1 VSIGIQL
8 HGHTFLI
15 GWAGLMVLGVGLYF
29 LPRLRG
35 RPLAGTAVAHW
46 ILPLLLSGLVLRSII
61 QVWTAGGSPPDGL
74 LPSGLALSAVLEL
87 LGATLSLALVA
98 RTFSGD
104 PDISTRPRLVE
115 ILPFL
120 VVAFGSLWLALA
132 LNLAAAVI
140 GPTGGRLAS
149 VPHGLSL
156 MIALYGFLVPIS
168 VGVGAR
174 LFPLH
179 YAAPMPGINM
189 LRAGLGLLGLGL
201 AMRILGEISGTGW
214 VRAIGLF
221 AMAGGLAAFVIGTRV
236 FAPRRVVPGG
246 REAWY
251 TDPAQWHGLV
261 AFGCLGL
268 NATVLAAAGL
278 ETLWPQR
285 IHSPL
290 HTEWHLIGVGFV
302 TLLILGEGAKLLPG
316 FAGRPLRSEALI
328 WATLAFGTAALV
340 MRVTPSL
347 VPVMAGGLT
356 RPFLIAAS
364 IAGMLAILAFAV
376 NLSHAGDPRGSS
388 RI

>member
-1 VSIGIQL
+1 MCSSDL
-8 HGHTFLI
+8 
-15 GWAGLMVLGVGLYF
+15 
-29 LPRLRG
+29 
-35 RPLAGTAVAHW
+35 
-46 ILPLLLSGLVLRSII
+46 
-61 QVWTAGGSPPDGL
+61 
-74 LPSGLALSAVLEL
+74 AVLEL

-221 AMAGGLAAFVIGTRV
+221 AMAGGLAAFVTVDRTR
-236 FAPRRVVPGG
+236 
-246 REAWY
+246 
-251 TDPAQWHGLV
+251 T
-261 AFGCLGL
+261 
-268 NATVLAAAGL
+268 
-278 ETLWPQR
+278 
-285 IHSPL
+285 
-290 HTEWHLIGVGFV
+290 V
-302 TLLILGEGAKLLPG
+302 TLVPSQA
-316 FAGRPLRSEALI
+316 S
-328 WATLAFGTAALV
+328 TA
-340 MRVTPSL
+340 
-347 VPVMAGGLT
+347 
-356 RPFLIAAS
+356 
-364 IAGMLAILAFAV
+364 
-376 NLSHAGDPRGSS
+376 
-388 RI
+388 